1 LIKPQSV
8 KLPRFY
14 QQVAEQLVDL
24 IAPDK
29 YTVGMRLAVDRD
41 LAATLR
47 LTIRE
52 AVIDL
57 ELECFGDV

>member
-1 LIKPQSV
+1 
-8 KLPRFY
+8 
-14 QQVAEQLVDL
+14 
-24 IAPDK
+24 
-29 YTVGMRLAVDRD
+29 MRLAVDRD